1 MTEPG
6 LTQLA
11 NSAYSF
17 DRGDRLRSSWIVK
30 IERAIGHIP
39 GVPLGAV
46 FHRRLDVMRAQLH
59 RTNQK
64 GISWLDDEDGA
75 EVGDAI
81 VLHGGYEDDEDHW
94 TWVRY
99 TGASPDKEKDEKTKK
114 LLCSQ
119 SWAYQDNAALKR
131 SYERGHPIRVIRGYE
146 GNPRY
151 SLADDYRYDG
161 LYKITA
167 IRTAISKSPAPDGS
181 ELKICQFDL
190 ERLPDALQEQ
200 TDVERHLVEML
211 EELEDLH
218 EVDEQTAVEKFP
230 EVRTIQVQRLVRDA
244 AAARRIKELYEGE
257 CQVCGLRLMG
267 PDGKSYSE
275 GAHIR
280 PLGTPHNGPD
290 VEPNI
295 LCLCPNCHVRL
306 DIGAV
311 VVDEDW
317 SIVVRAGLFGAPVL
331 PKLRMKA
338 QHRVHLDYVRYHRD
352 WWQKKGGPG
361 QES

>member
-1 MTEPG
+1 ME
-6 LTQLA
+6 
-11 NSAYSF
+11 
-17 DRGDRLRSSWIVK
+17 
-30 IERAIGHIP
+30 IERAIGHIS
-39 GVPLGAV
+39 GIPLGAV

-64 GISWLDDEDGA
+64 GISWIADEDGA

-99 TGASPDKEKDEKTKK
+99 TGASPDKEKDEKTGK

-119 SWAYQDNAALKR
+119 SWAYRDNAALKR

-146 GNPRY
+146 GDPRF
-151 SLADDYRYDG
+151 SLPDDYRYDG

-190 ERLPDALQEQ
+190 ARLSDPLQEQ
-200 TDVERHLVEML
+200 TDVERHVAEML
-211 EELEDLH
+211 EELDGL
-218 EVDEQTAVEKFP
+218 DELSGQQEAEKFP
-230 EVRTIQVQRLVRDA
+230 EVRTTQVQRFVRDA
-244 AAARRIKELYEGE
+244 PAARRIKELYEGE
-257 CQVCGLRLMG
+257 CQLCGLRLMG
-267 PDGKSYSE
+267 PDGKPYSE

-280 PLGTPHNGPD
+280 PLGRPHNGPD

-311 VVDEDW
+311 VVADDW
-317 SIVVRAGLFGAPVL
+317 SIVVRAGLLGAPVL
-331 PKLRMKA
+331 PRLLMKG
-338 QHRVHLDYVRYHRD
+338 QHRVHPDYVRYHRA
-352 WWQKKGGPG
+352 WWEKNTGPA
-361 QES
+361 SDS